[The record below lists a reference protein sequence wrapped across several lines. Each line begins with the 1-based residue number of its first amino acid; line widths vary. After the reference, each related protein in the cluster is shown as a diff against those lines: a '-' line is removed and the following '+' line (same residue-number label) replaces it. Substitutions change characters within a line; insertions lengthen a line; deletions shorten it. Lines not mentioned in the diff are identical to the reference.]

1 MTARAPL
8 RQLATHEVVNQPPP
22 LGDRNL
28 YDLDAPLREGLAR
41 EGAAWAEETVRAL
54 GAVAG
59 QESTQRLAVQA
70 NRFGPELRAFDP
82 QGRRLDE
89 VEFHPAYHELMRIGI
104 AHQVHSIAWSAA
116 RPGGHVAHA
125 ALQYLMT
132 QAEAGVCCPLAMTYA
147 CLPTLRHAP
156 ALAEE
161 WTPRVLS
168 TRYDARFIPAAE
180 KDGATLGMAMTEKQG
195 GSDVRANTTRA
206 VPLGNGGGDEFELHG
221 HKWFCSAPMSD
232 AFLTLA
238 NTAGGLTCFLVPRWR
253 PDGERNRI
261 HIQRLKDKLGNR
273 SNASSE
279 IEYDGA
285 WARRVGEEGRGV
297 RTIIEMVQHTR
308 LDASC
313 APAGLMR
320 QALFHAAHHAVH
332 RSAFGA
338 LLARQPL
345 MRNVLADLALE
356 VEGATALILRVA
368 RSFDESESDPVAG
381 AFGRIA
387 TAVGKYWINKRT
399 PNLVYEAMECLGGSG
414 YVEESILPRL
424 YREAPVNSIWEGSGN
439 VICLDVLR
447 AMQREPASVEA
458 LMSEI
463 GLARGADKRLDRAA
477 DGLADLLR
485 ENKAAESAAR
495 RLTERIAVVLQ
506 GALLVRHAPA
516 AVADAWCATRLLGD
530 WGHTYGTLP
539 EGADVNAILAR
550 AVPSLA

>member
-1 MTARAPL
+1 MSPRAPI
-8 RQLATHEVVNQPPP
+8 RQLATHEVLNQPPP
-22 LGDRNL
+22 LPEGNL
-28 YDLDAPLREGLAR
+28 YDLDAALREGLHR
-41 EGAAWAEETVRAL
+41 EGAAWAEDAVRAL

-59 QESTQRLAVQA
+59 SEATQRLAVQA

-82 QGRRLDE
+82 MGRRLDE
-89 VEFHPAYHELMRIGI
+89 VEFHPAYHALMGIGI
-104 AHQVHSIAWSAA
+104 GHQVHSIAWSAA

-132 QAEAGVCCPLAMTYA
+132 QAEPGVCCPLAMTYA
-147 CLPTLRHAP
+147 ALPALRHEP
-156 ALAEE
+156 ELARQWE
-161 WTPRVLS
+161 PRILS
-168 TRYDARFIPAAE
+168 TDYDPRFIPAPE
-180 KDGATLGMAMTEKQG
+180 KAGVTFGMAMTEKQG
-195 GSDVRANTTRA
+195 GSDVRSNTTRA
-206 VPLGNGGGDEFELHG
+206 ERLDGGEGFALWG

-238 NTAGGLTCFLVPRWR
+238 HTEQGLTCFLVPRWT
-253 PDGERNRI
+253 PDGERNQV

-279 IEYDGA
+279 VEYHGA
-285 WARRVGEEGRGV
+285 WAQRVGEEGRGV

-320 QALFHAAHHAVH
+320 QALQHALHHAVH
-332 RSAFGA
+332 RNAFGA
-338 LLARQPL
+338 VLRQQPL

-356 VEGATALILRVA
+356 VEAATALILRVGRA
-368 RSFDESESDPVAG
+368 FDEAAADAQSA
-381 AFGRIA
+381 AFARIA
-387 TAVGKYWINKRT
+387 TAVTKYWINKRT
-399 PNLVYEAMECLGGSG
+399 PNFVYEAMECLGGSG

-458 LMSEI
+458 FMSEI

-485 ENKAAESAAR
+485 ERKVAEAEAR
-495 RLTERIAVVLQ
+495 RLTERMATVLQ
-506 GALLVRHAPA
+506 AALLVRHAPA
-516 AVADAWCATRLLGD
+516 AVADGYCASRLLGD

-539 EGADVNAILAR
+539 DAVDSEAILQR
-550 AVPSLA
+550 AMPSLG